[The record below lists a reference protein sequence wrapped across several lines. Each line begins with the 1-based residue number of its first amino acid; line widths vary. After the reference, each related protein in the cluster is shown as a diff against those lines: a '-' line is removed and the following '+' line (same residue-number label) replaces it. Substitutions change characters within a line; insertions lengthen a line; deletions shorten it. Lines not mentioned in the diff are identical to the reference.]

1 MVRIETQILSFPS
14 QGEAGQG
21 GAHLEGPRCL
31 LSAWKIFS
39 LIIFFSLTTF
49 VSKIF
54 QIYYYKNGEMPD
66 LFVWLANKVP
76 EGGVT
81 GENFVNKFH
90 SEFY

>member
-1 MVRIETQILSFPS
+1 M
-14 QGEAGQG
+14 
-21 GAHLEGPRCL
+21 
-31 LSAWKIFS
+31 
-39 LIIFFSLTTF
+39 TTF

-66 LFVWLANKVP
+66 LLVWLANKVP

-90 SEFY
+90 SELY

>member
-1 MVRIETQILSFPS
+1 M
-14 QGEAGQG
+14 
-21 GAHLEGPRCL
+21 
-31 LSAWKIFS
+31 
-39 LIIFFSLTTF
+39 TTF
-49 VSKIF
+49 VSNFF

-66 LFVWLANKVP
+66 LLVWLANKVP

>member
-1 MVRIETQILSFPS
+1 M
-14 QGEAGQG
+14 
-21 GAHLEGPRCL
+21 
-31 LSAWKIFS
+31 
-39 LIIFFSLTTF
+39 TTF

-54 QIYYYKNGEMPD
+54 QIHYYKNGEMPD